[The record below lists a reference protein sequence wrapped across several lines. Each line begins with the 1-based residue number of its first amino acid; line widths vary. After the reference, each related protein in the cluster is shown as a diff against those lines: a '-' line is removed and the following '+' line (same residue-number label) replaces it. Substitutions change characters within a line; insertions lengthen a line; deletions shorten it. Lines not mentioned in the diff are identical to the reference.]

1 MIRFLLPLVVTYLE
15 ERKFYKQARF
25 GYNCYRH
32 GLDLKCIEPDLFILG
47 HRSSRWN
54 FHGLLT

>member
-1 MIRFLLPLVVTYLE
+1 
-15 ERKFYKQARF
+15 
-25 GYNCYRH
+25 
-32 GLDLKCIEPDLFILG
+32 LDLKCIELDLFILG